1 MVRATSETVANGF
14 PRSGWHPGC
23 TMWLALLV
31 LAGCSAGGSGEARLR
46 SLAVEPELPPGS
58 LARRSSGRPAEVPQV
73 IRAPRPFR
81 VADLGP
87 SEPARLRSPA
97 AVAAATPAASASRV
111 HAVAAVEPVRA
122 PAELSPA
129 GPGEA
134 DRSSV
139 AEIRDMVTGYLH
151 AFNQRDA
158 DAVAGHWAAD
168 GESLNLDSGERTL
181 GREAVRDVFAELF
194 ASTPGATLAIDVQE
208 IRPVRA
214 DVAVIDGTAC
224 IEADTGSAAASRFS
238 AVVVREHDRWL
249 LQSMREA
256 AASAPTHRP
265 HPLADLAWLVGFW
278 EDEGEGVTAG
288 TRCDWTPGQGFLLRQ
303 HSVAPDSRPATLPRT
318 GDERIPRLLQAGP
331 SQPVDVT
338 ELIGWDPDRESIR
351 SWIFSSDGR
360 FAEATW
366 QPDGTGWVV
375 LVEGRG
381 ADSGREVRCSL
392 LADGPDGYVVEC
404 DGDALD
410 GLLPPACGFSRT
422 AR

>member
-1 MVRATSETVANGF
+1 MVRATSETVTNGS
-14 PRSGWHPGC
+14 PRTGRQSSC
-23 TMWLALLV
+23 MVWLGLIV

-46 SLAVEPELPPGS
+46 SLAVEPELPAGT
-58 LARRSSGRPAEVPQV
+58 AVRRSAGRPADVPQV

-87 SEPARLRSPA
+87 SEPAHLRTPT
-97 AVAAATPAASASRV
+97 AVAATTRQAVWSGVR
-111 HAVAAVEPVRA
+111 AVAAVEPARE

-129 GPGEA
+129 EPIGTAAAP
-134 DRSSV
+134 V
-139 AEIRDMVTGYLH
+139 AEIRDMVTNYLH
-151 AFNQRDA
+151 AFNRRDA
-158 DAVAGHWAAD
+158 DAVATLWAAD

-181 GREAVRDVFAELF
+181 GREAIRDVFASLF
-194 ASTPGATLAIDVQE
+194 ASTPGATLTIDVQE
-208 IRPVRA
+208 IRPIRV

-224 IEADTGSAAASRFS
+224 IAAAPGSAAATRFS

-249 LQSMREA
+249 LESMREA
-256 AASAPTHRP
+256 AAEPPTHDP

-288 TRCDWTPGQGFLLRQ
+288 TRCDWTPGQGFLLRR
-303 HSVAPDSRPATLPRT
+303 HSVAPDNRPATLPQT
-318 GDERIPRLLQAGP
+318 GDERIPGLLPAGP
-331 SQPVDVT
+331 AQPIDVT

-366 QPDGTGWVV
+366 QQDASGWVV

-381 ADSGREVRCSL
+381 ADSGREVRCAL
-392 LADGPDGYVVEC
+392 LTDGPDGYVIEC
-404 DGDALD
+404 DGDTLD

>member
-1 MVRATSETVANGF
+1 MVRATSETVANGS
-14 PRSGWHPGC
+14 PRTGRQSSC
-23 TMWLALLV
+23 MVWLGLIV
-31 LAGCSAGGSGEARLR
+31 LAGCSSGGSGEARLR
-46 SLAVEPELPPGS
+46 SLAVEPELPSGIAS
-58 LARRSSGRPAEVPQV
+58 RRSSERPADVPRV
-73 IRAPRPFR
+73 IRSPRPFR

-87 SEPARLRSPA
+87 NEPARLRPPA
-97 AVAAATPAASASRV
+97 AVAAATRAATTSHV
-111 HAVAAVEPVRA
+111 QPVAAVEPLPE
-122 PAELSPA
+122 PAELPPVGAS
-129 GPGEA
+129 EA
-134 DRSSV
+134 ARPSV
-139 AEIRDMVTGYLH
+139 AEIRDMVTGYLQ
-151 AFNQRDA
+151 AFNRRDA
-158 DAVAGHWAAD
+158 DAMAGHWAAD
-168 GESLNLDSGERTL
+168 GESLSLDSGERTL
-181 GREAVRDVFAELF
+181 GREAVRDVFAGLF
-194 ASTPGATLAIDVQE
+194 ASEPGATLAIDLEE

-214 DVAVIDGTAC
+214 DVAVIDGTAR
-224 IEADTGSAAASRFS
+224 IESSAGLAAATRFS

-249 LQSMREA
+249 LQSMRETA
-256 AASAPTHRP
+256 AAAPARRL

-288 TRCDWTPGQGFLLRQ
+288 TRCDWTPGQGFLLR
-303 HSVAPDSRPATLPRT
+303 HHTVAPDSQPATLPRT

-392 LADGPDGYVVEC
+392 LTDGPDGYVVEC

>member
-1 MVRATSETVANGF
+1 MVRGTSETVANGSL
-14 PRSGWHPGC
+14 RTGWQPSC
-23 TMWLALLV
+23 MVWLGLIVLV
-31 LAGCSAGGSGEARLR
+31 GCSSGGSGEARLR
-46 SLAVEPELPPGS
+46 SLAVEPELPPGIAS
-58 LARRSSGRPAEVPQV
+58 RRSSGRPTDVPRV

-81 VADLGP
+81 VADLGQN
-87 SEPARLRSPA
+87 EPARLRPPA
-97 AVAAATPAASASRV
+97 AVAAATLAATTGRV
-111 HAVAAVEPVRA
+111 QTVAAVEPFRE

-129 GPGEA
+129 GSSEA
-134 DRSSV
+134 ARAPV
-139 AEIRDMVTGYLH
+139 AEIRDMVTGYLN

-181 GREAVRDVFAELF
+181 GREAVRDVFAGLF
-194 ASTPGATLAIDVQE
+194 ASAPGATLAIDVQE

-224 IEADTGSAAASRFS
+224 IEAATGSAAATRFS

-256 AASAPTHRP
+256 AAAAPAHRP

-288 TRCDWTPGQGFLLRQ
+288 TRCDWTPGQGFLLRH
-303 HSVAPDSRPATLPRT
+303 HSVTPESRPATLPRA
-318 GDERIPRLLQAGP
+318 GDERIPGLLPAGP
-331 SQPVDVT
+331 AQPVDVT

-366 QPDGTGWVV
+366 QQDATGWVV

-381 ADSGREVRCSL
+381 ADSGREVRCAL
-392 LADGPDGYVVEC
+392 LTDGPDGYVVEC